1 MRCAQLLED
10 GKITEEELDKLWSMY
25 DMENIVD
32 AALNDGKLAGRNE
45 AIAARRAK
53 AKTKKLTPVPEIN
66 GGGSTNETEL
76 PQDVRELNDIAQAS
90 KRSNRF

>member
-1 MRCAQLLED
+1 
-10 GKITEEELDKLWSMY
+10 MY

-32 AALNDGKLAGRNE
+32 AALNNGKPAGRNE

-66 GGGSTNETEL
+66 GGGGMNDTEL
-76 PQDVRELNDIAQAS
+76 PEEVKELNSIAEAS
-90 KRSNRF
+90 KRNNRF